1 MSSRK
6 FHKSP
11 PINTFYRA
19 IVLSLF
25 HRCKRSCKTCRPWI
39 YRLASRNNLSFTD
52 RSRLS
57 VRVIGPNWTSIY
69 VRSSAPRCL
78 FRDSDP
84 PPSRPV
90 GLLAMVNYYAF
101 NDTMTQ
107 LDDDV
112 PAEFRRL
119 EIETYAMHAVY
130 AFGLTQPF
138 RSRSDATHL
147 AIPSNVHEEKARYI
161 YL

>member
-1 MSSRK
+1 M
-6 FHKSP
+6 
-11 PINTFYRA
+11 
-19 IVLSLF
+19 
-25 HRCKRSCKTCRPWI
+25 

-69 VRSSAPRCL
+69 VRSSAPRSL
-78 FRDSDP
+78 FHDSDP

-90 GLLAMVNYYAF
+90 GLLAMLNYYAI

-107 LDDDV
+107 LNDVV

-119 EIETYAMHAVY
+119 RIETYACCTPFTPSISYGHFAVD
-130 AFGLTQPF
+130 LTQRASYP
-138 RSRSDATHL
+138 
-147 AIPSNVHEEKARYI
+147 AIPPDVHQEY
-161 YL
+161 YYFTM